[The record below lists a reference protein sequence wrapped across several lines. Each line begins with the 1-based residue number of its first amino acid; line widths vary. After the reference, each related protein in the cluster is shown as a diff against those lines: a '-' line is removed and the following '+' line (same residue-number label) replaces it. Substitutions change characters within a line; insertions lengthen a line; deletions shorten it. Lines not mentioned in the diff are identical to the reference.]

1 MKLLEA
7 NRRSTELLLNGTT
20 VPGFEHRDNGRN
32 QTVNFIDWDR
42 PERNDFLAVS
52 QFPVATPGQ
61 QADIRPDI
69 TLFVNGIPLVVI
81 EAKAP
86 TKGPTDAIEQ
96 LRRYANQRETNAD
109 EGSEQLFWTNQFTI
123 ATTGEKA
130 LVGTFTALPEHYLAW
145 KDPYPVTLDELAAER
160 GKGVQHLS
168 QQEILVAGMLAP
180 ARLLDIVRHFTLF
193 QEIDTGSTVK
203 VVARYQQY
211 RGVQK
216 AMTRLLTGKTKSAD
230 GHVDRRGGI
239 IWHTQGSGKSLTMVF
254 LIRAMRSHPVLR
266 RFKIVLVTDRTD
278 LQDQLGSTAQL
289 TSETVKVG
297 TTTAGAKTTDLG
309 TQLGHCHGHD
319 PEVPR
324 HARPVRDWR
333 V

>member
-1 MKLLEA
+1 M
-7 NRRSTELLLNGTT
+7 
-20 VPGFEHRDNGRN
+20 
-32 QTVNFIDWDR
+32 
-42 PERNDFLAVS
+42 
-52 QFPVATPGQ
+52 ATPGQ
-61 QADIRPDI
+61 QADILPDI

-96 LRRYANQRETNAD
+96 LRRYANQRETECRRGFGAVV
-109 EGSEQLFWTNQFTI
+109 WTNQFTI

-211 RGVQK
+211 RVCK
-216 AMTRLLTGKTKSAD
+216 
-230 GHVDRRGGI
+230 
-239 IWHTQGSGKSLTMVF
+239 
-254 LIRAMRSHPVLR
+254 
-266 RFKIVLVTDRTD
+266 
-278 LQDQLGSTAQL
+278 
-289 TSETVKVG
+289 
-297 TTTAGAKTTDLG
+297 
-309 TQLGHCHGHD
+309 
-319 PEVPR
+319 
-324 HARPVRDWR
+324 RP
-333 V
+333 